1 MIDKRQVYT
10 LVADRLNYIKMS
22 GTEVVDIGVG
32 SEINRHY
39 LGGCV
44 CSTRGDDRYDKETG
58 KIICPYKDS
67 CCNGVLKKLSSDCE
81 ESAHESSTI
90 DLIHKDVAEE
100 NQFLKRQNEEIVKS
114 AEALDESLETLKK
127 ESQKEINKWQSR
139 FYSLQYNVVK
149 EKIEGWNV

>member
-1 MIDKRQVYT
+1 
-10 LVADRLNYIKMS
+10 MS

-32 SEINRHY
+32 HEIGVHY
-39 LGGCV
+39 EGCL
-44 CSTRGDDRYDKETG
+44 CSTSGEDRYDKETG

-67 CCNGVLKKLSSDCE
+67 CCNMVLKMLSSDCK
-81 ESAHESSTI
+81 ESIHEGSII

-114 AEALDESLETLKK
+114 AEALAESLDTLKK
-127 ESQKEINKWQSR
+127 ESQKEIDKWQSR
-139 FYSLQYNVVK
+139 FYSLQYNNVK